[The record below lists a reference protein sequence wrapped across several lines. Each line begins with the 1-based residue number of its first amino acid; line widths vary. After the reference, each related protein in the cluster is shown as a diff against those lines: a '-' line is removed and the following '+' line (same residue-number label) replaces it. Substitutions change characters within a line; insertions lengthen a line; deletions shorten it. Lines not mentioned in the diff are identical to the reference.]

1 MKTNTTLMVLGLTG
15 ALLFLVSVGILGY
28 LAMTPMPAVPMPPK
42 EPLRIAVQYGLAYAP
57 LTIAKDQGY
66 FEQYAGVDVEWKQY
80 GSGGAIRE
88 ALVAGELDIGFMGI
102 PPFIIGW
109 DKGAPWRVMTG
120 LNVMPLGLQTYRD
133 DIETLAD
140 FGPDDKIAYP
150 SPGSIQHILLAMASE
165 KEMGDANALDNLG
178 VAMKHPDAT
187 AALLSEKDVT
197 AHFTSPPYIF
207 KELESDE
214 IHTVVSGADAFGGD
228 FTFIVGVAT
237 NDFYNTRPEVYAG
250 AVVAIAEAV
259 AFINTHPTAAAEI
272 LAPTFNLDE
281 ATTLK
286 YMTWPGVNYVTTP
299 YGLMGFADFMKA
311 AGYIEKVPTSIDDLV
326 WPNVAAAVG
335 KKSRELSAIESL
347 QLRP

>member
-1 MKTNTTLMVLGLTG
+1 MKRIQAVLGWTV
-15 ALLFLVSVGILGY
+15 ALLAL
-28 LAMTPMPAVPMPPK
+28 LAFGTLIYQKVMPEPAAPVPTE
-42 EPLRIAVQYGLAYAP
+42 EPLRIAVQFGLGYAP
-57 LTIAKDQGY
+57 LAIAKDQGY
-66 FEQYAGVDVEWKQY
+66 FEQYAGVNVEWKQY

-120 LNVMPLGLQTYRD
+120 LCVMPLGLQTYQD
-133 DIETLAD
+133 DIQSLAD

-165 KEMGDANALDNLG
+165 KELGDANALDDLG
-178 VAMKHPDAT
+178 VAMKHPDAA
-187 AALLSEKDVT
+187 AALLSEKDIT

-207 KELESDE
+207 KELESDK
-214 IHTVVSGADAFGGD
+214 IHTVVSGADAFGTD

-237 NDFYNTRPEVYAG
+237 NDFHDGRPEVYAG
-250 AVVAIAEAV
+250 AVMAIAEAV
-259 AFINTHPTAAAEI
+259 AFINTHPAPAAQI
-272 LAPTFNLDE
+272 LAPTFKLDE

-286 YMTWPGVNYVTTP
+286 YMTWSGANYVTTP

-326 WPNVAAAVG
+326 WPNVSASVG
-335 KKSRELSAIESL
+335 RKSRELSAIEAL